1 MRCLEKCFH
10 LYKNEFLLF
19 IFWLVSQFILSNYY
33 GIRIAND
40 SRRYIAL
47 ASQLAVDGDIVFGKH
62 FWYIGYIGFL
72 ALCFKAGFFF
82 STIITLQVV
91 LNGLSCLAL
100 GVISNILFKNKKISY
115 VVIFFYILFI
125 ELHSFSYYI
134 LTESFYI
141 SMLIF
146 SFLIMIQ
153 GSRLIH
159 YLIIAPFLLI
169 TSLIRPSG
177 CILFTS
183 FFLFLMTSYWP
194 LIKKN
199 KYIFYSLVFIFFS
212 AGLFLLNI
220 ILKNFNIV
228 NEYAKGETIF
238 RYSSAKLSVNGV
250 WIPSSTEEPLIQFVQ
265 FVFYNP
271 LFFSKLVCFKLY
283 YFFIHAKP
291 YYSFYHNVYI
301 LSLLCMVYVFAFF
314 GFLKSKIKKQVLVF
328 ICLFI
333 VLQAAMVGLT
343 VEDWD
348 GRFLMPL
355 FPFLSLFAGAG
366 CFLFFVRFRKI
377 ITKRMN
383 PTR

>member
-1 MRCLEKCFH
+1 
-10 LYKNEFLLF
+10 
-19 IFWLVSQFILSNYY
+19 
-33 GIRIAND
+33 
-40 SRRYIAL
+40 
-47 ASQLAVDGDIVFGKH
+47 
-62 FWYIGYIGFL
+62 
-72 ALCFKAGFFF
+72 
-82 STIITLQVV
+82 
-91 LNGLSCLAL
+91 
-100 GVISNILFKNKKISY
+100 
-115 VVIFFYILFI
+115 
-125 ELHSFSYYI
+125 
-134 LTESFYI
+134 
-141 SMLIF
+141 
-146 SFLIMIQ
+146 
-153 GSRLIH
+153 
-159 YLIIAPFLLI
+159 
-169 TSLIRPSG
+169 
-177 CILFTS
+177 
-183 FFLFLMTSYWP
+183 MTSYWP

-250 WIPSSTEEPLIQFVQ
+250 WMPSPTEDPLVQFVQ

-283 YFFIHAKP
+283 YFFIHVKP

-314 GFLKSKIKKQVLVF
+314 GFLKSKIKKQVLFF
-328 ICLFI
+328 IYLFI

-355 FPFLSLFAGAG
+355 FPFLSLFAGTG